1 MLYIALI
8 FVLFVISIQIIYFL
22 KTKDEIEQLE
32 SVFPDMDNSIRIVEC
47 SFVPSV
53 INNLDLNSIVKNLP
67 PKTDEKYDVNG
78 EEYLTISLL
87 SISDD
92 CRNQYP
98 IFAEIIDK
106 TNVYLCKNHGVS
118 ADLEIIKDICD
129 QKINILEN
137 SIIVNKTKISKR
149 ITNGMVD
156 YFTNLVY

>member
-53 INNLDLNSIVKNLP
+53 INNIDLNSIVKNLP

-106 TNVYLCKNHGVS
+106 TNSTLIIENEPIKIDNIEVLN
-118 ADLEIIKDICD
+118 DLSTS
-129 QKINILEN
+129 N
-137 SIIVNKTKISKR
+137 
-149 ITNGMVD
+149 ITNTLDKTISILDTVLGD
-156 YFTNLVY
+156 EEDED